1 MSLNNWIKEK
11 LELFKDDFDFRL
23 ETIILN
29 LTERICERMKQK
41 NINRTELADLLNV
54 SPPAVTKILNG
65 NSNFTLKTLLSLSDA
80 LDQKLEIN
88 FRDKEVVYSA
98 DFYVGRKTMKFTT
111 AYSDEK
117 IQPADYYAIPSSET
131 LPGGFQILDKK
142 GWAEAA

>member
-11 LELFKDDFDFRL
+11 LELFKDDFDFRF

-80 LDQKLEIN
+80 LEQKLEIN
-88 FRDKEVVYSA
+88 LRDRETVNFTGVDVLKIIKY
-98 DFYVGRKTMKFTT
+98 TT
-111 AYSDEK
+111 AYSDEEFL
-117 IQPADYYAIPSSET
+117 PADYDTIPSSE
-131 LPGGFQILDKK
+131 PNIGSFQIIEKK
-142 GWAEAA
+142 DWDEAA